1 MLQIPSPDERRLPSD
16 SGGGTKTK
24 SAKLKKQKFYST
36 VLGVGCVLVL
46 LVTVCRGAMLGTA
59 YDYALHFFE
68 AGLPLQLLN
77 GLTAVTVLLAF
88 SGILLFRKSDADG
101 YYPAPSSAETLFSA
115 LCGFFLIATVIM
127 QCIYTVSGLE
137 IGRYTVENSWFIQLF
152 RSFRAG
158 TPAGNS
164 ETGQTLQF
172 LALAAAIPGG
182 IYFLYTAFLEKPKR
196 GKQAGLCLFFLM
208 WTAFCLLVVNFD
220 VSLPMNSPERL
231 GPIAAFLSAML
242 FAASEMRYLLGKG
255 RLSLIF
261 FSGLLTMLF
270 CFSDALPTILF
281 SFAGRFNMGISTI
294 YACAELSLSLYALL
308 RLRSFRRQAD
318 SAPAEPAAETR
329 APVNDTAA
337 AETATAGSVREETPA
352 DGNSTPDEE
361 EIFPLAFSSSVD
373 EAEQSAAAGGSETD
387 DAGETDG
394 AEDADPSSADG
405 EKAQDGGR
413 EPRRR
418 PSRTPRL

>member
-1 MLQIPSPDERRLPSD
+1 MLQIPTPDERRLPSG
-16 SGGGTKTK
+16 SGDGTKTK
-24 SAKLKKQKFYST
+24 SAKLKKQKFYGT
-36 VLGVGCVLVL
+36 VLSVGCALVL

-68 AGLPLQLLN
+68 EGLPLQLLN
-77 GLTAVTVLLAF
+77 VLTAVTVLLAF

-137 IGRYTVENSWFIQLF
+137 VGRYTVENSWFMQLF
-152 RSFRAG
+152 RSFRTG
-158 TPAGNS
+158 TPVGNS

-196 GKQAGLCLFFLM
+196 GKQAGLCLFFLV
-208 WTAFCLLVVNFD
+208 WTALCLLVVNFD
-220 VSLPMNSPERL
+220 VALPINSPERL
-231 GPIAAFLSAML
+231 GPLAAFLSAML
-242 FAASEMRYLLGKG
+242 FATSEMRYLLGKG
-255 RLSLIF
+255 RLSLSF

-281 SFAGRFNMGISTI
+281 SFAGRFDMGISTI
-294 YACAELSLSLYALL
+294 YACAELSISLYALL

-318 SAPAEPAAETR
+318 SVPAEPAAETR
-329 APVNDTAA
+329 GAVNDTAA
-337 AETATAGSVREETPA
+337 AETQAAGSVC
-352 DGNSTPDEE
+352 G
-361 EIFPLAFSSSVD
+361 
-373 EAEQSAAAGGSETD
+373 EAPG
-387 DAGETDG
+387 
-394 AEDADPSSADG
+394 
-405 EKAQDGGR
+405 
-413 EPRRR
+413 RRR
-418 PSRTPRL
+418 RYA